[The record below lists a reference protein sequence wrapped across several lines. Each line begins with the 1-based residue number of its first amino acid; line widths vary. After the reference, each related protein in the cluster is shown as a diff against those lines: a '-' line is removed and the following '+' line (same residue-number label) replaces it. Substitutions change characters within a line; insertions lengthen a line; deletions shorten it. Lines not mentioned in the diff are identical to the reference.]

1 MSDLGLIGGAPFNR
15 AALVP
20 LVAIILGTGARAAE
34 PAQQIRDTFADTWV
48 ATDALGRSLPTCKET
63 GLPRPDKF
71 VGMFYFLWH
80 GEHGQDGPF
89 DISRIL
95 ADHPDAFAD
104 PNTPWGPMGTMHHWG
119 EPIFGYYLSDDEAV
133 IRKHAQMLA
142 DAGVDVVIFDV
153 TNGWTYPKS
162 YLALMRVFAEVRSN
176 GGRAPQIAFLCPFRN
191 PPPDSLRGKVVQR
204 LWEDIYKPGLHPEL
218 WFRWGGKPLLLTDPD
233 NLRGDREGVLSHT
246 FPAPLEAGHT
256 LGQRF
261 CAARPFLAAEGCFP
275 TWGTTNAAVTL
286 SLRRDGPEGACLAR
300 RRFENIAD
308 NARLELTFD
317 SPLPAGSYYL
327 EASEPRGKVG
337 WWGNR
342 ENVYTN
348 GEAFADGKPSP
359 GDREFA
365 VTLPTDALLAI
376 RSFFTFRD
384 PEPSYFKGP
393 SRPDQWSWL
402 EVFPQHVFRNA
413 LGAKEMMA
421 VGVAQNAV
429 SNRLGA
435 MSEPDSMGRSYHRG
449 AFDRTPGAVKYGL
462 NFAEQ
467 WERALRE
474 DPQFLFIT
482 GWNEWIASR
491 FSESCGVRG
500 PAVFPDECD
509 QEHSRDIEPMKG
521 GHGDNYY
528 YQLAAAV
535 RRFKGVRPIPPVLS
549 RPIRIDGQFED
560 WRKVEPE
567 FRDDIGDPV
576 QRGHPGWGKAGRYV
590 NRTGRNDIAA
600 AKVSVDASN
609 VFFYVRT
616 RAPISPCSDPNWMLL
631 FIDADQNPTN
641 GWLGYDVVVN
651 RVGASTQKTQ
661 LEKHQGSGYQ
671 WGAPVSIEC
680 RVAGNEMELAI
691 PRIML
696 GLTRLPAT
704 LDFKWADNIQQ
715 TGEWSDLTL
724 NGDAAPNDRFNYRAT
739 VEKELR

>member
-1 MSDLGLIGGAPFNR
+1 M
-15 AALVP
+15 P

-671 WGAPVSIEC
+671 WGAPGSIEC